1 MSMSISSMSSAAQ
14 MLQMRD
20 KMFDALDSNEDGVV
34 DANELAAA
42 SKKGSE
48 SKGTGKSDD
57 LFSKINSDGDG
68 KISRAESDAFKQK
81 MSDQMKG
88 TMLQIQESGVSAS
101 DGTQSG
107 EDDIFTKLD
116 TNGDGSLDKAEFE
129 AGRKAHGHG
138 KPPSPEEVLSKLD
151 TDGDG
156 AISKAEF
163 EAAPKPPGHGGP
175 PDLAEMLTKL
185 DTDGDGKITK
195 AEFDA
200 GAPASA
206 SSTSASG
213 TSSSSST
220 DETSDTSST
229 LLDLLKKIEEDSDTS
244 KKTSRDQM
252 MAFLLKLQET
262 AAVAA

>member
-20 KMFDALDSNEDGVV
+20 KMFSALDTNEDGVI
-34 DANELAAA
+34 DATELAAA
-42 SKKGSE
+42 SKKGGE

-57 LFSKINSDGDG
+57 LFSKIDSDGDG

-81 MSDQMKG
+81 ISDQMKS
-88 TMLQIQESGVSAS
+88 TMLQIQENGISES
-101 DGTQSG
+101 DSTQSG
-107 EDDIFTKLD
+107 EDDFFTKLD

-129 AGRKAHGHG
+129 AGRTSHGPG
-138 KPPSPEEVLSKLD
+138 KPPSPEEMLSKLD

-200 GAPASA
+200 GAPTSASA
-206 SSTSASG
+206 SS

-220 DETSDTSST
+220 DTTSDTAST

-244 KKTSRDQM
+244 NKTSRDRM

-262 AAVAA
+262 GAVAA

>member
-1 MSMSISSMSSAAQ
+1 MSSAAQ

-20 KMFDALDSNEDGVV
+20 KMFDALDTNEDGVV

-57 LFSKINSDGDG
+57 LFSKIDSDGDG

-88 TMLQIQESGVSAS
+88 TMLQIQENGVSAS

-107 EDDIFTKLD
+107 EDDMFTKLD

-138 KPPSPEEVLSKLD
+138 KPPSPEEMLSKLD

-195 AEFDA
+195 AEFEA

-206 SSTSASG
+206 SSTTSS

-220 DETSDTSST
+220 DKTSDATST
-229 LLDLLKKIEEDSDTS
+229 LLNLLKKIEDDSDAS

-262 AAVAA
+262 GAVAA